1 MGREGRDGPGAGDGG
16 IRPRPDVARGR
27 ALGEAERRE
36 GDRRVAA
43 ATGIALVELPG
54 GTHGLGRHATDGTI
68 FAALLANL
76 RAARAA
82 RPGAKRDGRPLA
94 DAFLLDGLPPG
105 VSC

>member
-1 MGREGRDGPGAGDGG
+1 MHGDADA
-16 IRPRPDVARGR
+16 PRV
-27 ALGEAERRE
+27 RE